1 VAIGVA
7 LLLAAAGVLVGR
19 GVEFETD
26 LADASSA
33 GTSRDRPR
41 MTVFL
46 GFLLGVLVSLTSIGV
61 GAIGIVVLR
70 YLYPRLSAVRLVGSD
85 IAHAVPLTLL
95 AGSGHWLMGDVNWVL
110 LGSLLIGSIPGI
122 VIASSFAQHVPE
134 RVLRRTLGVVL
145 IAVAAPMAAS

>member
-1 VAIGVA
+1 MSSALAEAFVAEELSLIQSLDAPTPREISG
-7 LLLAAAGVLVGR
+7 LVGR

-33 GTSRDRPR
+33 GTSRDRLR

-70 YLYPRLSAVRLVGSD
+70 HLYPRLSAVRLVGSD
-85 IAHAVPLTLL
+85 IAHAAPLTLL
-95 AGSGHWLMGDVNWVL
+95 AGSGHWLMGDVKPV
-110 LGSLLIGSIPGI
+110 
-122 VIASSFAQHVPE
+122 ASP
-134 RVLRRTLGVVL
+134 RTCRN
-145 IAVAAPMAAS
+145 AF

>member
-1 VAIGVA
+1 
-7 LLLAAAGVLVGR
+7 
-19 GVEFETD
+19 
-26 LADASSA
+26 
-33 GTSRDRPR
+33 

-46 GFLLGVLVSLTSIGV
+46 GFSLGVLVSLTSIGV

-70 YLYPRLSAVRLVGSD
+70 HLYPRLSAVRLVGSD

-122 VIASSFAQHVPE
+122 VIASCFAQHVPE

>member
-1 VAIGVA
+1 
-7 LLLAAAGVLVGR
+7 
-19 GVEFETD
+19 
-26 LADASSA
+26 
-33 GTSRDRPR
+33 

-70 YLYPRLSAVRLVGSD
+70 HLYPRLSAVRLFGSD
-85 IAHAVPLTLL
+85 IAHAAPLTLL
-95 AGSGHWLMGDVNWVL
+95 AGSGHWLMGDVNWEL

-122 VIASSFAQHVPE
+122 VIASCFAQDVPE

-145 IAVAAPMAAS
+145 IAVAVPMATS